1 MKRSGFFAK
10 LFKYISWMFVLT
22 VGFFIGNIC
31 IGLVVK
37 EKCDS
42 CGSST
47 SVVFLNTVVSRDG
60 KKSFT
65 LCDDCIYNA
74 FEEKVIDNKNGNTHQ
89 D

>member
-1 MKRSGFFAK
+1 MNGSGFFTK
-10 LFKYISWMFVLT
+10 LFRYILWIFALT
-22 VGFFIGNIC
+22 AGFFIGSIC

-42 CGSST
+42 CGSNT
-47 SVVFLNTVVSRDG
+47 SVVFLNIVVSRDG
-60 KKSFT
+60 KKGFT

-74 FEEKVIDNKNGNTHQ
+74 FEEKAINNKNGNTHQ